1 MSSRVIST
9 AFLRKKKRKSLRGE
23 RFSRVGEGA
32 ESEAEDN
39 RSKFEKWKEALDDA
53 FIDSIQYDAVRE
65 LSGFPMYFLGM

>member
-1 MSSRVIST
+1 MVSGSP
-9 AFLRKKKRKSLRGE
+9 
-23 RFSRVGEGA
+23 RVGEGA